1 MNTIILIFFLISG
14 CTYNQIENKNNLE
27 RVTLSKD
34 LTFEE
39 FKIKLVEYA
48 NDNPYPNI
56 DN

>member
-1 MNTIILIFFLISG
+1 MNRIILIFFLISG